1 MTTETMNVHQALAEL
16 KMMDKR
22 IQAATREPEWAITNK
37 HSNTK
42 INGVTVGEWCEEV
55 KSKYQKVLDLIRRR
69 DAIKRAVVNSNA
81 VTKITVAGKEY
92 TVAEAIDRKNSG
104 VEYLKNL
111 VLRLNHDYVMA
122 KQNADRANGSELE
135 RRADEHVRIM
145 FGNSD
150 MKGSSAEAV
159 RVRNEFIA
167 AQTTDIIDPIGVLGE
182 IEKLNEEVNSFL
194 MNVDAALSVSN
205 ALTVITVEY

>member
-22 IQAATREPEWAITNK
+22 IQAATREPEWVITNK

-42 INGVTVGEWCEEV
+42 INGVEV
-55 KSKYQKVLDLIRRR
+55 KELVEDIKAKYQKVLDLIRRR

-92 TVAEAIDRKNSG
+92 TVAEAIDRKNNG
-104 VEYLKNL
+104 VEYQKNL
-111 VLRLNHDYVMA
+111 VLRLNHDYLMA
-122 KQNADRANGSELE
+122 KTNADRANGAELE
-135 RRADEHVRIM
+135 RRADDHVRIM
-145 FGNSD
+145 VGNSD
-150 MKGSSAEAV
+150 MKGATAEAV
-159 RVRNEFIA
+159 RLRNEFIQ
-167 AQTTDIIDPIGVLGE
+167 AQTTDIIDPIGALAE

-194 MNVDAALSVSN
+194 TNVDAALSVSN
-205 ALTVITVEY
+205 ALTVIVVEY

>member
-1 MTTETMNVHQALAEL
+1 MNVHQALAEL

-22 IQAATREPEWAITNK
+22 ILAAVREPEWVITNK

-42 INGVTVGEWCEEV
+42 INGIEV
-55 KSKYQKVLDLIRRR
+55 KEVVEGIKSKYQKVLDLIHRR

-92 TVAEAIDRKNSG
+92 TVAEAIDRKNNG

-111 VLRLNHDYVMA
+111 VLRVNHDYTMA
-122 KQNADRANGSELE
+122 KTNADRANGADLE
-135 RRADEHVRIM
+135 RRADDHVRIM
-145 FGNSD
+145 LGNSD
-150 MKGSSAEAV
+150 MKGATAEAV
-159 RVRNEFIA
+159 RLRNEFIL
-167 AQTTDIIDPIGVLGE
+167 AQTTDIIDPIGALAE

-205 ALTVITVEY
+205 AVTTIVVEY

>member
-1 MTTETMNVHQALAEL
+1 MNKETMNVHQALAEL

-22 IQAATREPEWAITNK
+22 IEAATREPEWVITNK

-42 INGVTVGEWCEEV
+42 INGVEV
-55 KSKYQKVLDLIRRR
+55 KDWIEDIKSKYRKVLDLIRRR

-92 TVAEAIDRKNSG
+92 TVAEAIDRKNNG
-104 VEYLKNL
+104 VQYQKNL
-111 VLRLNHDYVMA
+111 VLRMNHDYVMA
-122 KQNADRANGSELE
+122 KSSADRANGSELE
-135 RRADEHVRIM
+135 RRADDHVRIM

-150 MKGSSAEAV
+150 MKGSSQEAV
-159 RVRNEFIA
+159 RVRNEFIQG
-167 AQTTDIIDPIGVLGE
+167 QTTDILDPIGVVAE
-182 IEKLNEEVNSFL
+182 VEKMNEEVNDFL

>member
-1 MTTETMNVHQALAEL
+1 MTKETMNVHQALAEL

-22 IQAATREPEWAITNK
+22 IVAATREPEWVVTNK

-42 INGVTVGEWCEEV
+42 INGVEV
-55 KSKYQKVLDLIRRR
+55 KNWIEDTKSKYNKVLDLIRRR

-92 TVAEAIDRKNSG
+92 TVAEAIDRKNNG
-104 VEYLKNL
+104 VEYQKNL
-111 VLRLNHDYVMA
+111 IARLNHDYVMA
-122 KQNADRANGSELE
+122 KTNADRANGVELE

-167 AQTTDIIDPIGVLGE
+167 AQTTDIIDPIGVVAE
-182 IEKLNEEVNSFL
+182 MDKMSEEVNSFL